1 MSTPPPDSVIEQHR
15 FCSFTLQGHKN
26 KWISAEASGK
36 RAGRQASIKACE
48 LLATFEEKLS
58 GVEVRAPL
66 TPGRPIKYSEYCH
79 KAKVIALRS
88 ADSLFFSKFTDFYDG
103 TLAMLL
109 LLLPVFSPHRQ
120 RFLGPVFGDLRPWQ
134 RALLAGRL
142 VPSIKSL

>member
-1 MSTPPPDSVIEQHR
+1 MSLSSTDSARSLFRAIKTNGSV
-15 FCSFTLQGHKN
+15 LKLV
-26 KWISAEASGK
+26 ASGQ
-36 RAGRQASIKACE
+36 AGRQASIKACE

-79 KAKVIALRS
+79 KAKVIVLRS

-103 TLAMLL
+103 ALAMLL
-109 LLLPVFSPHRQ
+109 LLLQVASSHRQ